1 MTAWT
6 KNPAAGTAE
15 GLAVNLICADAPA
28 FAGDGDHQTK
38 LRLDHSVGTFHAP
51 LADLLRA
58 VSSGSSWHLQ
68 HKALQPLADVR
79 ELTTGTIEVGPDGR
93 RRLPIYAQKLTPRG
107 TYAGFRYGWCTAGND
122 DPLVMHENAEFV
134 VNALTEARKFV
145 AEGRDSAIALRG
157 IGQDWIVLDAEDA
170 PLFDTRSWAV
180 REIERVELS
189 PQFGHRMFGGIDRFE
204 VFDKKSGERLADML
218 ANTDGTFTTTAR
230 ARWSRRPARIPVKS
244 NCPMMSGT
252 RSRRWP
258 RRPACR
264 WGSSSPPAAW
274 EVPNEPSPR
283 RLPRPAAPPWGR

>member
-218 ANTDGTFTTTAR
+218 ANTDGTFTRAFPALVQNDGRHHDDYRKGSLVTKAR
-230 ARWSRRPARIPVKS
+230 SYPREIQLPNDVWNALQAMAAKASLPVGQFVAARCLGGAK
-244 NCPMMSGT
+244 
-252 RSRRWP
+252 
-258 RRPACR
+258 
-264 WGSSSPPAAW
+264 
-274 EVPNEPSPR
+274 
-283 RLPRPAAPPWGR
+283 